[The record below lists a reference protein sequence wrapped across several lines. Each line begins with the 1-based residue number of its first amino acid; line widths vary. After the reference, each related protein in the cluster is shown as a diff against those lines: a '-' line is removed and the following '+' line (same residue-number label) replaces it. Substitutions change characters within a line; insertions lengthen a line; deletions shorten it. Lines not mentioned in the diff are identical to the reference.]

1 MKTLFTLKE
10 VGEIPQTYGVYLFLN
25 SQKKPVYIGK
35 SVNLKKRVQNHLQ
48 NSFDTKTIKFVSEAM
63 VIKIIPTQNEF
74 DAIILEARLVKTH
87 QPLYNIELKDDKG
100 PSYIVITD
108 DLWPMVKIINC
119 SSVTPDHH
127 VIPAKAGIYTK
138 KEEWIPDQVGD
149 DTTIFG
155 PYLKNND
162 ALSLLRYIRQIIP
175 FATHRPQKK
184 VCLYRELGL
193 CDPCPSEGVRRP
205 EYLKNIQKIKALLSG
220 RTKIS
225 RLLIRDI
232 KKASQ
237 KTDFEKAQ
245 KLLVL
250 QQSLTAGEHHSRELW
265 DFDNRAFFVREQEG
279 ATKVLQQY
287 FPGLHLSRVE
297 CFDASH
303 HWGQYL
309 YVGMVV
315 FKDGLAQ
322 KDNYRLF
329 SIKTTTNNDPK
340 ALQEALARRLKHL
353 VDWGR
358 PDLIIIDGGLPQL
371 SAVGGVLRKARIPYM
386 GLAKKEEILHIP
398 QKNATLMPTGGL
410 YTFVTRVRD
419 EAHRFSITKSRQAF
433 RKNNL

>member
-1 MKTLFTLKE
+1 VKTLFTLKE

-127 VIPAKAGIYTK
+127 VIPAKEGIYTK

-225 RLLIRDI
+225 RL
-232 KKASQ
+232 
-237 KTDFEKAQ
+237 
-245 KLLVL
+245 
-250 QQSLTAGEHHSRELW
+250 
-265 DFDNRAFFVREQEG
+265 
-279 ATKVLQQY
+279 
-287 FPGLHLSRVE
+287 
-297 CFDASH
+297 
-303 HWGQYL
+303 
-309 YVGMVV
+309 
-315 FKDGLAQ
+315 
-322 KDNYRLF
+322 
-329 SIKTTTNNDPK
+329 
-340 ALQEALARRLKHL
+340 
-353 VDWGR
+353 
-358 PDLIIIDGGLPQL
+358 
-371 SAVGGVLRKARIPYM
+371 
-386 GLAKKEEILHIP
+386 
-398 QKNATLMPTGGL
+398 
-410 YTFVTRVRD
+410 
-419 EAHRFSITKSRQAF
+419 
-433 RKNNL
+433 